1 MNVQAF
7 IDNISF
13 PRTLEELEWFAD
25 EFNVEQIL
33 TVDETEWTA
42 PKWTVQGDIVFF
54 FHAKTAIQK
63 ITMLETKLRQERTVL
78 SNEKYRCLYDALQ
91 RARGLYKAYG
101 GKIFAIGRISGR
113 TIYDPQEEDEIFH
126 WASRFY
132 APIDKIYVLE
142 YPVDIDE
149 FSDFL
154 SISTRG
160 AITPVV
166 GSDFDRLKEII
177 ASKNETPDYF
187 RESSATPL
195 PLQKINAENWLD
207 VTHEYRRLFT
217 LEIQFRRFYV
227 DYLLRELGDQKTFYS
242 ECACYKEGM
251 CTGYVDNVVLL
262 HKKWCSVEVKLNAAT
277 EAHLFDQLR
286 KYCGVEKMIAR
297 EGRKLLAER
306 IVQTKVII
314 IDTEKVYLYDNNA
327 SEMKEIIHLD
337 ELKTKE
343 DIQLF
348 RQKLDALENENG

>member
-78 SNEKYRCLYDALQ
+78 SNEKYRYLYDALQ

-207 VTHEYRRLFT
+207 VTREYRRLFT
-217 LEIQFRRFYV
+217 LENQFRRFYV
-227 DYLLRELGDQKTFYS
+227 DYLLRELGDQKKFYS

-297 EGRKLLAER
+297 EGGKLLAER